1 MRRKTKTRK
10 KPILPV
16 LLNQEQEALVTTLL
30 QEIGSTSTDPAEI
43 LAKVPDSRCAQVL
56 IAHLPL
62 NDDSTIPLLLALR
75 AGFKDKG
82 VGKAIKRVLFK
93 LKRSGVSTE
102 EFHTEEDD
110 SSTILKPSQKEPPR
124 CYVGAVDGAGLR
136 AVVIIVHRGGKGLDV
151 GLGVVSDEQG
161 ILEFFYR
168 NLSKRSAKEMKDDF
182 SRDAGPLV
190 ETSLSHAATI
200 LEESYQRHLTL
211 KSDVPA
217 DYLEL
222 RPWLL
227 ENAPVLVRPVVYDCI
242 AETSIADTILT
253 DSQLME
259 LFDHELMEFWLIE
272 IEALRPCM
280 EDMFKVQESPIVLTE
295 SQKSDRVMEIKEKC
309 MGEIF
314 SPERRELL
322 KRRLEEMGY
331 IFFKLGQEETAG
343 LALAAAHAADKE
355 STILKANPVIET
367 LLERSLTFYTK
378 AMEER
383 DPEQSQERVESS
395 PIILP

>member
-1 MRRKTKTRK
+1 MKRKTKTRK
-10 KPILPV
+10 KPIPPI
-16 LLNQEQEALVTTLL
+16 LLNQEQEALITILL
-30 QEIGSTSTDPAEI
+30 QEIGTTEPVE
-43 LAKVPDSRCAQVL
+43 LVAKVPDSACAQVL
-56 IAHLPL
+56 IDRLPL
-62 NDDSTIPLLLALR
+62 NDESPIPLLLALR
-75 AGFKDKG
+75 VGFKDKG
-82 VGKAIKRVLFK
+82 VGKAIKRALFK

-102 EFHTEEDD
+102 EFYTEEGD
-110 SSTILKPSQKEPPR
+110 SSTVLKPTPKEPPR

-136 AVVIIVHRGGKGLDV
+136 VIVIIVHRGGKGLDT
-151 GLGVVSDEQG
+151 GLGVISDEQG
-161 ILEFFYR
+161 IQEFFYR
-168 NLSKRSAKEMKDDF
+168 NLSKKSAKEMKENF
-182 SRDAGPLV
+182 SRETGPLV

-200 LEESYQRHLTL
+200 LEEAYQRHLTL

-227 ENAPVLVRPVVYDCI
+227 KNAPVLARPVVYDCI
-242 AETSIADTILT
+242 PETSISDTILT

-272 IEALRPCM
+272 IETLRPFM
-280 EDMFKVQESPIVLTE
+280 EDMFKVEESPIVLTE
-295 SQKSDRVMEIKEKC
+295 TQKSDRITEIKEKC
-309 MGEIF
+309 MNEIF

-343 LALAAAHAADKE
+343 LALAAAHAADQE

-367 LLERSLTFYTK
+367 LLERSLAFYTK
-378 AMEER
+378 AMEGG
-383 DPEQSQERVESS
+383 DPEQNQERDESS

>member
-10 KPILPV
+10 KPTSPP
-16 LLNQEQEALVTTLL
+16 LLNQEQEALISTLL
-30 QEIGSTSTDPAEI
+30 KEIGSTDPAEI
-43 LAKVPDSRCAQVL
+43 LAKIPDSSCAQVL
-56 IAHLPL
+56 IDRLPL
-62 NDDSTIPLLLALR
+62 NDESLIPLLLALR
-75 AGFKDKG
+75 AGFKDKD

-93 LKRSGVSTE
+93 LKKRGVATV
-102 EFHTEEDD
+102 EFDAEEDD
-110 SSTILKPSQKEPPR
+110 SSTILKLSRKEPPR
-124 CYVGAVDGAGLR
+124 CYVGTVDGAGR
-136 AVVIIVHRGGKGLDV
+136 RVVMIMVHRGGKGLDV

-161 ILEFFYR
+161 IQEFFYR
-168 NLSKRSAKEMKDDF
+168 NLSKTSAKEMKENF
-182 SRDAGPLV
+182 SRKAGPFV

-227 ENAPVLVRPVVYDCI
+227 ENAPVLARPVVYDCI
-242 AETSIADTILT
+242 PETSIPDTTPT

-259 LFDHELMEFWLIE
+259 LFNHELMDFWLIE
-272 IEALRPCM
+272 IETLRPFM
-280 EDMFKVQESPIVLTE
+280 EEMFKVEESPIVLTDA
-295 SQKSDRVMEIKEKC
+295 QKADRISEIKEKC

-331 IFFKLGQEETAG
+331 VFFKLGKEETAEV
-343 LALAAAHAADKE
+343 ALAAAHAAEQE

-367 LLERSLTFYTK
+367 LLERSLAFYTK
-378 AMEER
+378 AMEVG
-383 DPEQSQERVESS
+383 DPEQVQEESESS

>member
-1 MRRKTKTRK
+1 MRRKTKTKRK
-10 KPILPV
+10 PTPPV
-16 LLNQEQEALVTTLL
+16 LLNQEQEALVNTLL
-30 QEIGSTSTDPAEI
+30 QEIGSTDPAEL

-56 IAHLPL
+56 IDRLPL
-62 NDDSTIPLLLALR
+62 NDESPIPLLLALR
-75 AGFKDKG
+75 TGFKDKG
-82 VGKAIKRVLFK
+82 VGKAIKRALFK

-110 SSTILKPSQKEPPR
+110 SSTILKPSRKEPPR

-136 AVVIIVHRGGKGLDV
+136 AVVIIVHRGGKGIDV
-151 GLGVVSDEQG
+151 GLGVVSDERG
-161 ILEFFYR
+161 IQEFFYR
-168 NLSKRSAKEMKDDF
+168 NLSKRSAKEMKDNF

-200 LEESYQRHLTL
+200 LEDAYKRHLVL
-211 KSDVPA
+211 NSDVPA

-227 ENAPVLVRPVVYDCI
+227 ENAPLLARPVVYDCI
-242 AETSIADTILT
+242 LETSISDTVLT
-253 DSQLME
+253 YSQLME
-259 LFDHELMEFWLIE
+259 LFNHELMEFWLIE
-272 IEALRPCM
+272 IEALRPFM
-280 EDMFKVQESPIVLTE
+280 EDMFKVEESPIVLTE
-295 SQKSDRVMEIKEKC
+295 TQKSDRVREIKEKC

-343 LALAAAHAADKE
+343 VALAAAHAADQE

-367 LLERSLTFYTK
+367 LLERSLAFYTK

>member
-10 KPILPV
+10 KPTSPP
-16 LLNQEQEALVTTLL
+16 LLNQEQEALISTLL
-30 QEIGSTSTDPAEI
+30 KEIDSTDPAEI
-43 LAKVPDSRCAQVL
+43 LARIPDSRCAQVL
-56 IAHLPL
+56 IDRLPL
-62 NDDSTIPLLLALR
+62 NDESTIPMLLTLR
-75 AGFKDKG
+75 VGFKDKG
-82 VGKAIKRVLFK
+82 VVKAIKRALFK
-93 LKRSGVSTE
+93 LKRRGVSTE
-102 EFHTEEDD
+102 EFHTEEGD
-110 SSTILKPSQKEPPR
+110 SSTILKPSQKDPPR
-124 CYVGAVDGAGLR
+124 CYVGTVDGAGLR
-136 AVVIIVHRGGKGLDV
+136 TVVIIVHRGGKGLDV
-151 GLGVVSDEQG
+151 GLGVVSDQQG
-161 ILEFFYR
+161 IQEFFYR
-168 NLSKRSAKEMKDDF
+168 NLSKRSAKEMEENF
-182 SRDAGPLV
+182 SREAGPLV

-227 ENAPVLVRPVVYDCI
+227 ENAPVLARPVIYDCI
-242 AETSIADTILT
+242 PETSISDTILT

-272 IEALRPCM
+272 LEALRPFM
-280 EDMFKVQESPIVLTE
+280 EDMFKVRESPIVLTE
-295 SQKSDRVMEIKEKC
+295 AQKSYRIREIKEKC

-314 SPERRELL
+314 SPERRKLL
-322 KRRLEEMGY
+322 KHRLEEMGY
-331 IFFKLGQEETAG
+331 VFFKLGQEETAG
-343 LALAAAHAADKE
+343 VALAAAHAADQE

-383 DPEQSQERVESS
+383 DTEQSRERGESS